1 MKINKSYDYPA
12 DVQQVFDLVT
22 SKEFREECC
31 VYQDSPEY
39 SVDVTDED
47 GTTVI
52 RIERKER
59 NDLPDFVKRLTGEY
73 VKVIQVEKWA
83 PDDGSGV
90 RTAQIFVDIVGQPAQ
105 MKGTSTLSA
114 SNGSSVLAVNG
125 DIKVA
130 IPLIGRKIEPEI
142 AKAISASLDKDVEL
156 GSTKL

>member
-1 MKINKSYDYPA
+1 MPGAANHPFA
-12 DVQQVFDLVT
+12 
-22 SKEFREECC
+22 
-31 VYQDSPEY
+31 
-39 SVDVTDED
+39 
-47 GTTVI
+47 
-52 RIERKER
+52 R
-59 NDLPDFVKRLTGEY
+59 NLD

>member
-156 GSTKL
+156 GSTKF